1 MAKKSRRR
9 KGKLIQKKK
18 DWTISS
24 QYYRVIGVV
33 EGTLEDFGVYPSLPL
48 AKSVAQ
54 ERKYSKSKMT
64 CFVYTDD
71 NRIVFST
78 EGKE

>member
-9 KGKLIQKKK
+9 KGRLIQRGK
-18 DWTISS
+18 DWTNTS
-24 QYYRVIGVV
+24 QYYRVVGVAD
-33 EGTLEDFGVYPSLPL
+33 GTLTDFGAYPSLAL
-48 AKSVAQ
+48 AKGVAQ
-54 ERKYSKSKMT
+54 EKRNSKSKMT